1 MDRSELSAEEVTR
14 YETQLTKVRAILEA
28 FDRPDT
34 DFAAVVGL
42 LQEMQACGL
51 PPEEIMREL
60 SGGGGGPD
68 GIPGLGGA
76 MPGAEGMPPGCTLM

>member
-1 MDRSELSAEEVTR
+1 VTR

-42 LQEMQACGL
+42 LQEMQA
-51 PPEEIMREL
+51 
-60 SGGGGGPD
+60 
-68 GIPGLGGA
+68 GA
-76 MPGAEGMPPGCTLM
+76 YTRSHFSST